1 MNTRQSFYDVK
12 SFYNKKAKL
21 KASFK
26 GMRYQVEQFI
36 DDENN
41 QKLRACVWPE
51 PFCYEKTPDKF
62 KITKDFEYS
71 EQGLDLVYEWICTCY
86 DSDISRWEHAMNF
99 PLESAKQMEIL

>member
-41 QKLRACVWPE
+41 QKLRACV
-51 PFCYEKTPDKF
+51 YQSHSVMKTPDKF
-62 KITKDFEYS
+62 KTTKDFEYS